1 MPTQTHE
8 EIAEFE
14 HIEHIECVTEK
25 EKQLAEKRDEKER
38 RRQAKVAYNAA
49 VKMHKQ
55 EEKENARKLKQER
68 KEKTC

>member
-25 EKQLAEKRDEKER
+25 EKQLAE
-38 RRQAKVAYNAA
+38 NATKKNGA
-49 VKMHKQ
+49 GKQ
-55 EEKENARKLKQER
+55 R
-68 KEKTC
+68 